1 MALASGRTPHFTPI
15 ADFASSHYN
24 EIKDLFHKLL
34 MICCK
39 IGIENSLRHPLT
51 IINFMCKERMSR
63 LILTTAITAL
73 LILVISSSA
82 QYVFTDGPSE
92 KVVGFPFIWAMDGV
106 NSLSITLFIL
116 GLLANFLIVFTL
128 VFFIGELFL
137 KIFSLRKRI
146 RKYLVG
152 AVSLVA
158 VILWSCVLALNEL
171 HVSFELH
178 SIFSSSIESVSI
190 ELFPFIG

>member
-1 MALASGRTPHFTPI
+1 MR
-15 ADFASSHYN
+15 
-24 EIKDLFHKLL
+24 
-34 MICCK
+34 
-39 IGIENSLRHPLT
+39 
-51 IINFMCKERMSR
+51 KERMSR
-63 LILTTAITAL
+63 LILTTAISAL

-82 QYVFTDGPSE
+82 QYVFTDGPLE
-92 KVVGFPFIWAMDGV
+92 KVVGLPFIWAMDGV

-128 VFFIGELFL
+128 VFIIGELFL

-158 VILWSCVLALNEL
+158 VFLWSCVLALNEL

-178 SIFSSSIESVSI
+178 SIFSSSIENVSI